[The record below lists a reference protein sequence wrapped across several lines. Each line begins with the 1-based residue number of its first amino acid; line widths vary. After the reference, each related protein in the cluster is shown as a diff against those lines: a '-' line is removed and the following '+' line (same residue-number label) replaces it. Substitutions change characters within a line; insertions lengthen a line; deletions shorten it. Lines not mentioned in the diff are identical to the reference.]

1 MTYLEDEMSAHD
13 GQPIEL
19 YEFYSNSTTY
29 RFTSHVE
36 SVEFS
41 GHTFNAIPITRGSLE
56 GGTQEDSPTIE
67 IRMPYTERIVKDF
80 AYGVSPNSLQLII
93 YRLHTATGQPIE
105 YWRGEVAAISV
116 SGRVAK
122 FRVPSVL
129 AGKMKSSVPG
139 TFYQSQCNHCLYS
152 SRCGISSEAYK
163 LRTTVLNISSN
174 GASLVL
180 ASSGGASQ
188 NWFKA
193 GEIIRASDGER
204 RMVVYQSGASID
216 LNYPFPNIKIG
227 DTVNIYAGCD
237 HTVGDC
243 RDKFNNI
250 INFGGHP
257 FIPSSNIFAVGFQ

>member
-1 MTYLEDEMSAHD
+1 MD
-13 GQPIEL
+13 
-19 YEFYSNSTTY
+19 
-29 RFTSHVE
+29 
-36 SVEFS
+36 
-41 GHTFNAIPITRGSLE
+41 
-56 GGTQEDSPTIE
+56 
-67 IRMPYTERIVKDF
+67 
-80 AYGVSPNSLQLII
+80 SLQLII

-227 DTVNIYAGCD
+227 DTVDIYAGCD